1 MKIRTIVFLTIMLI
15 SLSACNKTT
24 PKADYG
30 VVPLPKEIKNNDG
43 QFILNEKTIISYQ
56 SSKPELVNEANH
68 LKNYVEDITG
78 FELNIID
85 NEDIVSNA
93 INLSLREG
101 FTDNEAYRIT
111 VTPQA
116 VAIEASDAEAAFHAI
131 QTIRKSLPVG
141 YEKQD
146 IALPCGEIYDY
157 PRFGYRGLHVDVS
170 RHFFPIDSIKE
181 IIDIM
186 ALHNLNKFHFHL
198 TDDQG
203 WRIEIDKYPKLTEI
217 GSMRSGTKIGKT
229 DKFDTIPHGG
239 FYTKEELKD
248 LVKYAES
255 RHIDIIPEIDLPG
268 HTLSALAAY
277 PEFGCTGGPYEV
289 WKDWGITEEVICP
302 GNENAMVF
310 LEDVLE
316 EVMEIFPSEFI
327 HIGGDECPRTRWEE
341 CPKCQNKIK
350 ELGLKDDENHSA
362 EDYLQSYVTRRM
374 ESFIEN
380 HGRRIIGWDEI
391 LEGEIAPNAT
401 VMSWRGSIGGM
412 EAAKMHHDVIM
423 TPNDR
428 LYFDYY
434 QTLMP
439 EVEPLSIGGYN
450 PIRKVYDYEPIPEEL
465 TSEEAIHILGA
476 QANVWTEYTN
486 NYSLLLYRILPRL
499 SALSDVQW
507 CLPEQKDYY
516 DFVSRLYRLSKLFD
530 LYGWNYSTF
539 VFDIDAQIVPQFENK
554 RIAIILTKYGDGD
567 IYYTVDGKTPTVNST
582 KYTDTV
588 YIDKNCDFKAI
599 LIREN
604 SNGNLFHTNFDFSLS
619 SMKPITLKTMPH
631 KSYTFD
637 GPNVL
642 IDGLRG
648 SMNYKSGRWL
658 GFFGETID
666 ATIDLES
673 KMTISKL
680 KFNCN
685 INVGD
690 WIYNAKNVMIRV
702 SDDGINFKEIVNK
715 DFDIL
720 PLSYQPGILPI
731 EIDFDAV
738 NTRYVNIIIEPFQLP
753 EEHSGFG
760 YPAWIFTDELA
771 IY

>member
-1 MKIRTIVFLTIMLI
+1 M
-15 SLSACNKTT
+15 
-24 PKADYG
+24 
-30 VVPLPKEIKNNDG
+30 
-43 QFILNEKTIISYQ
+43 
-56 SSKPELVNEANH
+56 
-68 LKNYVEDITG
+68 
-78 FELNIID
+78 
-85 NEDIVSNA
+85 
-93 INLSLREG
+93 
-101 FTDNEAYRIT
+101 
-111 VTPQA
+111 
-116 VAIEASDAEAAFHAI
+116 
-131 QTIRKSLPVG
+131 
-141 YEKQD
+141 
-146 IALPCGEIYDY
+146 
-157 PRFGYRGLHVDVS
+157 
-170 RHFFPIDSIKE
+170 
-181 IIDIM
+181 
-186 ALHNLNKFHFHL
+186 
-198 TDDQG
+198 
-203 WRIEIDKYPKLTEI
+203 
-217 GSMRSGTKIGKT
+217 
-229 DKFDTIPHGG
+229 
-239 FYTKEELKD
+239 
-248 LVKYAES
+248 
-255 RHIDIIPEIDLPG
+255 
-268 HTLSALAAY
+268 
-277 PEFGCTGGPYEV
+277 
-289 WKDWGITEEVICP
+289 
-302 GNENAMVF
+302 
-310 LEDVLE
+310 
-316 EVMEIFPSEFI
+316 
-327 HIGGDECPRTRWEE
+327 
-341 CPKCQNKIK
+341 
-350 ELGLKDDENHSA
+350 NHSA

-499 SALSDVQW
+499 SALSEVQW

-516 DFVSRLYRLSKLFD
+516 DFVSRLYRLSKLYD

-539 VFDIDAQIVPQFENK
+539 VFDIDARIVPQFDEK
-554 RIAIILTKYGDGD
+554 RIAVILTKYGDGD
-567 IYYTVDGKTPTVNST
+567 IYYTLDGKTPTVNST

-690 WIYNAKNVMIRV
+690 WIYNAKNVTIRV
-702 SDDGINFKEIVNK
+702 SDDGVNFREIVSK

-738 NTRYVNIIIEPFQLP
+738 DTRYVNIIIEPFQLP